1 MLLLEKLRTPHSKK
15 KSMNISYI
23 VTVRLKT
30 LESVPPGGE
39 MKYTLKNK
47 VTFVK
52 EYQGDTKYT
61 PIHNDAREHFKVP
74 PVTMTFLGVHKNPVT
89 IEDSFP
95 NVESFYTQSK
105 AKKKSMLLYLYYP
118 KNYGDLVRERLT
130 TPTEHSL
137 QLPPQI
143 SGMKVGSFFF
153 LECPHSFRPPKFRG
167 GGCSNS
173 KKCFIVHHF
182 KEINIFTHPG

>member
-1 MLLLEKLRTPHSKK
+1 MLLLEKLRAPHSKK
-15 KSMNISYI
+15 KSRNISYV

-30 LESVPPGGE
+30 MESGE

-52 EYQGDTKYT
+52 DYPGDTKYN

-74 PVTMTFLGVHKNPVT
+74 SITNTFLGEYKNPVS

-95 NVESFYTQSK
+95 NVESYYSQSK

-118 KNYGDLVRERLT
+118 KTYSDLVSERLT
-130 TPTEHSL
+130 SPEQSL

-143 SGMKVGSFFF
+143 SGMKVRSVSFWNALILSILPQFG
-153 LECPHSFRPPKFRG
+153 E
-167 GGCSNS
+167 CSNF
-173 KKCFIVHHF
+173 KKV
-182 KEINIFTHPG
+182 KIFQ